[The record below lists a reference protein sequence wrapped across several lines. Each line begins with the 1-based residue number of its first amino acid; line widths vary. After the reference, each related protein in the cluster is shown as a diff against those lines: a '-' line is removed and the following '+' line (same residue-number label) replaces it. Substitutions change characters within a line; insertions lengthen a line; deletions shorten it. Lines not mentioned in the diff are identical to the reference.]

1 MRSITTSMRW
11 LSASALLTLTSA
23 AQADDQE
30 RAEAAVREL
39 ASQLRTALV
48 AHMQADGPVATIAF
62 CHDQAPAV
70 AAEVSQRLGVRIGRT
85 SLRTRNAANAPT
97 PWQRAVLSDFA
108 AQAQAGTAV
117 TSLRYVTTTDLP
129 AGVALRY
136 MQGIAT
142 DEPCLVCHGPS
153 IAEPIAQAISA
164 RYPGDQ
170 ATAFRQ
176 NELRGAFWVEVPA
189 TPAAAAADPR
199 SAVRMSAA
207 QRADLKAQMRAHL
220 ESLQATLAA
229 LAANDWPAVAAA
241 AGALSPGRGQGQGA
255 SHSFRSALPEAW
267 FSFAR
272 PMHQQF
278 AAIASE
284 AAGQQ
289 RGDVVLKA
297 VADATAQCTG
307 CHASFQIVVE

>member
-1 MRSITTSMRW
+1 MRW
-11 LSASALLTLTSA
+11 LSASALLTLTSV

-48 AHMQADGPVATIAF
+48 AQMQADGPVATIAF

-85 SLRTRNAANAPT
+85 SLRTRNASNAPA

-108 AQAQAGTAV
+108 AQAQAGTSV
-117 TSLRYVTTTDLP
+117 TSLRYATTTDLP

-142 DEPCLVCHGPS
+142 DAPCLVCHGPS
-153 IAEPIAQAISA
+153 IAEPIAQAINT
-164 RYPGDQ
+164 RYPDDQ
-170 ATAFRQ
+170 ATAFGT
-176 NELRGAFWVEVPA
+176 NDLRGAFWVEVPA
-189 TPAAAAADPR
+189 KAPTAADTTDPR

-241 AGALSPGRGQGQGA
+241 ASTLSPSGGHGQGQM
-255 SHSFRSALPEAW
+255 HSFRNALPEAW
-267 FSFAR
+267 FSYAR

-278 AAIASE
+278 AAIAAE
-284 AAGQQ
+284 AAGQR
-289 RGDVVLKA
+289 RGDVALKA
-297 VADATAQCTG
+297 VAEATAQCTG
-307 CHASFQIVVE
+307 CHASFQILAE